1 MGWEWRCFLPLP
13 SAVEVREVTVDE
25 RGEPAPMESRTDH
38 YLLVASAAVGIKL
51 RGGSGLEVKKLKDE
65 KQRGAL
71 KWKKNVVG
79 EQADPEAGALAEAD
93 AFFASAAV
101 ESQGGGQAA
110 ADPALASAHH
120 TSGCHWVSVQ
130 KQRQQ
135 AWLSWAVGG
144 VCVEQATLSLQL
156 HESQAAGGAAV
167 GEPLH
172 YRTIAVEGAPP
183 PQLYAAVERW
193 LGLPEGGDKAK
204 WLDTVHGKLGPGS
217 VVGGYPELLRT
228 AFAHVL
234 QPVPAAGGGDVG
246 AAPPPLAAA
255 PAAASP
261 SAAAPTSTLAE

>member
-110 ADPALASAHH
+110 
-120 TSGCHWVSVQ
+120 G
-130 KQRQQ
+130 
-135 AWLSWAVGG
+135 
-144 VCVEQATLSLQL
+144 
-156 HESQAAGGAAV
+156 
-167 GEPLH
+167 
-172 YRTIAVEGAPP
+172 
-183 PQLYAAVERW
+183 
-193 LGLPEGGDKAK
+193 
-204 WLDTVHGKLGPGS
+204 
-217 VVGGYPELLRT
+217 
-228 AFAHVL
+228 
-234 QPVPAAGGGDVG
+234 
-246 AAPPPLAAA
+246 
-255 PAAASP
+255 
-261 SAAAPTSTLAE
+261 